1 MHEVLEWIPLLRQ
14 NDVDLNPPEKSK
26 TPTKYKH
33 VFITN
38 EWLLHTYDGIVGT
51 FMVWNYGI

>member
-1 MHEVLEWIPLLRQ
+1 MHEVLEWIPLLRK

-38 EWLLHTYDGIVGT
+38 E
-51 FMVWNYGI
+51 